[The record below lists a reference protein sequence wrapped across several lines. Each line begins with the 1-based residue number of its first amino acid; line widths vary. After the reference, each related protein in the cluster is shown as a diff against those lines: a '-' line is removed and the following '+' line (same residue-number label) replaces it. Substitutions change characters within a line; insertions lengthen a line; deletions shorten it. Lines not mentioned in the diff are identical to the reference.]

1 MIICLDGWRSFI
13 FHSNFLSVKRSRG
26 HEKKINGIFI
36 LPLLIIAGCSSDAA
50 LKTSGSTVTPA
61 SQAPATVSS
70 RSAIPASAAPSLAS
84 KPAPSTPSPVALTQ
98 PSLPSVSSTV
108 SPTTTSSSQ
117 QNGLPQ
123 SGYGFDQWQ
132 TGPVGDVFF
141 EFDSSAL
148 SANAQEQL
156 AKNAA
161 WFGRNT
167 SKSARIEGHCDSRGT
182 SEYNIALGE
191 RRSTTAK
198 EYMVRLGVVSSRLE
212 SLSFG
217 EERPFD
223 SGKSN
228 EAMAKNRRAHFIV
241 Q

>member
-1 MIICLDGWRSFI
+1 M
-13 FHSNFLSVKRSRG
+13 K
-26 HEKKINGIFI
+26 KKINGIFI
-36 LPLLIIAGCSSDAA
+36 LPLLVIAGCSSDAA

-61 SQAPATVSS
+61 SQAPATVIK
-70 RSAIPASAAPSLAS
+70 SAIPAPAVSSQASVKPVPSTS
-84 KPAPSTPSPVALTQ
+84 TPAPVVVTPPT
-98 PSLPSVSSTV
+98 LPSVSSTAF
-108 SPTTTSSSQ
+108 PAATSSSE
-117 QNGLPQ
+117 QNGLSQ

-141 EFDSSAL
+141 DFDSSVL
-148 SANAQEQL
+148 SAKAQEQL

-191 RRSTTAK
+191 RRSTSVK
-198 EYMVRLGVVSSRLE
+198 EYMVRLGVASSHLDTV
-212 SLSFG
+212 SFG

-228 EAMAKNRRAHFIV
+228 EAMAKNRRAHFILK
-241 Q
+241 

>member
-1 MIICLDGWRSFI
+1 M
-13 FHSNFLSVKRSRG
+13 K
-26 HEKKINGIFI
+26 KKINGFLI
-36 LPLLIIAGCSSDAA
+36 LPLLVIAGCSSDAA
-50 LKTSGSTVTPA
+50 LSTSGSTVTPA
-61 SQAPATVSS
+61 SLAPA
-70 RSAIPASAAPSLAS
+70 ASPSVKPVPPPPPAAPVAVTP
-84 KPAPSTPSPVALTQ
+84 PA
-98 PSLPSVSSTV
+98 LPSVSSAA
-108 SPTTTSSSQ
+108 SPTTPSSSE
-117 QNGLPQ
+117 QNGLSQ

-141 EFDSSAL
+141 EFDSSVL
-148 SANAQEQL
+148 SSKAQEQL